1 MTFNT
6 FKSICEQ
13 HDVAFPDAFKNDRV
27 RALIDRCDGRESI
40 KDQLELNGIL
50 TQEFGTDN
58 HDA

>member
-13 HDVAFPDAFKNDRV
+13 HDVALPDAFKNDRV

-40 KDQLELNGIL
+40 GRESIKDQLELNGIL
-50 TQEFGTDN
+50 TQEFGT
-58 HDA
+58 